1 MDDIQYTKWIL
12 RLSNQVRR
20 IFNTYTNNKGTQTRM
35 LSFVLSNYPQKDIYQ
50 KDIEAELNIR
60 SSSISVFLK
69 KLEEQELIIKEKV
82 PFDDR
87 LKRICP
93 TSTSM
98 KLKKEI
104 DKDILSLETKM
115 IYGISQKN
123 LNIFVEVLKKMIK
136 NLEV

>member
-1 MDDIQYTKWIL
+1 MSDIQYTKWIL

-20 IFNTYTNNKGTQTRM
+20 IFNTYTNNKGTQTRI
-35 LSFVLSNYPQKDIYQ
+35 LYFVLSNYPQKDIYQ

>member
-20 IFNTYTNNKGTQTRM
+20 IFNTYTNNKGTQTRI
-35 LSFVLSNYPQKDIYQ
+35 LYFVLSNYPQKDIYQ

-93 TSTSM
+93 TPTSM

>member
-1 MDDIQYTKWIL
+1 MSDIQYTKWIL
-12 RLSNQVRR
+12 GLSNQIRR
-20 IFNTYTNNKGTQTRM
+20 AFNVSTEHKGAQTRI
-35 LSFVLSNYPQKDIYQ
+35 LYFVLTNYPKREIYQ
-50 KDIEAELNIR
+50 KDIEEELNIR

-69 KLEEQELIIKEKV
+69 KLEEQELIIKENV

>member
-1 MDDIQYTKWIL
+1 MNDIQYTKWIL

-20 IFNTYTNNKGTQTRM
+20 IFNTYTNNKGTQTRI
-35 LSFVLSNYPQKDIYQ
+35 LYFVLSNYPQKDIYQ

-60 SSSISVFLK
+60 SSSISVLLK
-69 KLEEQELIIKEKV
+69 KLEEHELIIREKV

-93 TSTSM
+93 TSTSI
-98 KLKKEI
+98 KLKKEV
-104 DKDILSLETKM
+104 DKDILLLETKM

>member
-1 MDDIQYTKWIL
+1 
-12 RLSNQVRR
+12 
-20 IFNTYTNNKGTQTRM
+20 
-35 LSFVLSNYPQKDIYQ
+35 
-50 KDIEAELNIR
+50 
-60 SSSISVFLK
+60 
-69 KLEEQELIIKEKV
+69 
-82 PFDDR
+82 
-87 LKRICP
+87 
-93 TSTSM
+93 M

>member
-20 IFNTYTNNKGTQTRM
+20 IFNTYTNNKGTQTRI
-35 LSFVLSNYPQKDIYQ
+35 LYFVLSNYPQKDIYQ

-104 DKDILSLETKM
+104 DKDIRSLETKM